1 MSSLSFRPKEVSG
14 GSSDMG
20 FSHRDVPTVSDM
32 DQSQTYVSKDKC
44 MSA

>member
-1 MSSLSFRPKEVSG
+1 
-14 GSSDMG
+14 MG